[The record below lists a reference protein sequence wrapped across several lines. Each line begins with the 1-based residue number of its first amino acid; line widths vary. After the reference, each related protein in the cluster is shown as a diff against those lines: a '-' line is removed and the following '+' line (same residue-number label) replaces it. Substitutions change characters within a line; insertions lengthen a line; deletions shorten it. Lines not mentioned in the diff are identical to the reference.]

1 MTSRRRRRSSF
12 ECISSWS
19 NYLAPGINKGPFTAE
34 EVDHIGSGLYGAFV
48 VDAGSM
54 HRREASGIWKSM
66 VHHCPIPSRP
76 NRYVHQEL
84 LVMCLS
90 PITNASPVF
99 RNGHLKRKLAAEGQV
114 SMEPSLKP
122 RVTHMDLPTP
132 NGGMG
137 HTIPRMASLEPPVP
151 SGRSNV
157 VSHVHEESHGAKRA
171 RTTTT
176 TTSTTP
182 HDLYS
187 QIPNLSVLQNCR
199 SLPYVI
205 ALAALL
211 VELCEDD
218 DPDTLCKVLG
228 IANDLLVQKKSEIL
242 FPSLHRSSRCR
253 LL

>member
-1 MTSRRRRRSSF
+1 MGRR
-12 ECISSWS
+12 
-19 NYLAPGINKGPFTAE
+19 A
-34 EVDHIGSGLYGAFV
+34 
-48 VDAGSM
+48 
-54 HRREASGIWKSM
+54 
-66 VHHCPIPSRP
+66 
-76 NRYVHQEL
+76 
-84 LVMCLS
+84 
-90 PITNASPVF
+90 F
-99 RNGHLKRKLAAEGQV
+99 RNGHLKRKLASEGQV

-137 HTIPRMASLEPPVP
+137 HSIPRMAALEPPVP
-151 SGRSNV
+151 CGRPNV
-157 VSHVHEESHGAKRA
+157 VTHVHEESHGAKRA
-171 RTTTT
+171 RTATTT
-176 TTSTTP
+176 PTP

-228 IANDLLVQKKSEIL
+228 IANDLLVQKKSEM
-242 FPSLHRSSRCR
+242 PSWLNRSSRCCPS
-253 LL
+253 